1 MLAIGPCLGKK
12 IGKVG
17 ENYNFQVSVLRTVD
31 PPPFLG
37 KRDRFV
43 CISGIERNHGG
54 KLRIR
59 DLFVACVALASI
71 DVGNKKSFTGT

>member
-1 MLAIGPCLGKK
+1 MEYLSCPL
-12 IGKVG
+12 
-17 ENYNFQVSVLRTVD
+17 LRSVD

-43 CISGIERNHGG
+43 CVTGIERNHGG

-59 DLFVACVALASI
+59 DLSVECIIALKSI
-71 DVGNKKSFTGT
+71 DVGNKKKLYRYMTKKNLT